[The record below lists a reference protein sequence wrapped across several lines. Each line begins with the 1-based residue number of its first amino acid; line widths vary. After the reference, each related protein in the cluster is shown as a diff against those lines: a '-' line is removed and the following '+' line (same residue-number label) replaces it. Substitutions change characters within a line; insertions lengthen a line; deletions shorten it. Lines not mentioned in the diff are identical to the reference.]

1 MNVYIF
7 LYFFNKIML
16 KKTPQKNL
24 NARPMSSYISKSY
37 QTLNLLQSP
46 YHK

>member
-24 NARPMSSYISKSY
+24 NIRPMSSNISKTY